1 MHAPKKVSKYLVGEP
16 SAPLIPEPELKPI
29 EHMDT
34 LPPGKL
40 QPQPESALTAQRE
53 LDEEALRIHS
63 LTPVKVLE
71 RIRTDI
77 VSVLGIQGSIAGKFT
92 RLEQKLV
99 DHLERIVR
107 KGQCP
112 SILVKDRDLI
122 ELLLCLKK
130 YFETDSVSIAPDDAN
145 PQAIINV
152 PVFPALYKYA
162 KDAAFCEQRIRELR
176 QERSRMTQQA
186 EKDKVDHEIHQLRE
200 RKANCLIYYQKI
212 IFSDAEN
219 LKRAN
224 TARSIT
230 LYGKPI
236 PLDELL
242 NFLKKGGR
250 LDQAREASPD
260 SSAPPQIE
268 SPQAEPSFSD
278 APEETLGTFE
288 QTGSADEVVDWRKIK
303 SGSGSAN
310 GPAKDPESTHYSFN
324 L

>member
-1 MHAPKKVSKYLVGEP
+1 MHGPKKVSRYLVGEP
-16 SAPLIPEPELKPI
+16 QSTPTPEIPESTQLTS
-29 EHMDT
+29 MDT
-34 LPPGKL
+34 LPPGKFQPPYDQQL
-40 QPQPESALTAQRE
+40 QRDFDDES
-53 LDEEALRIHS
+53 LRIHS

-71 RIRTDI
+71 KIRHDLI
-77 VSVLGIQGSIAGKFT
+77 SVLGIQGSIAGKFT
-92 RLEQKLV
+92 RLEQKLL
-99 DHLERIVR
+99 DNLERIVR

-130 YFETDSVSIAPDDAN
+130 YFETDSVSIAPDETN

-176 QERSRMTQQA
+176 QERSRMTSPA
-186 EKDKVDHEIHQLRE
+186 EKEQADHEVHQLRE
-200 RKANCLIYYQKI
+200 RKDSCLIYYQKI
-212 IFSDAEN
+212 IFSDADN
-219 LKRAN
+219 LKRNN

-236 PLDELL
+236 TLDELL

-250 LDQAREASPD
+250 LDQAREPSPETQGT
-260 SSAPPQIE
+260 QI
-268 SPQAEPSFSD
+268 AENPVADASFSQV
-278 APEETLGTFE
+278 PEESLGSFE

-303 SGSGSAN
+303 SGSGAA
-310 GPAKDPESTHYSFN
+310 PPKDPESPHYSFN

>member
-1 MHAPKKVSKYLVGEP
+1 MHGPKKVSRYLVGEP
-16 SAPLIPEPELKPI
+16 QVTPLPEVSEILHVEP
-29 EHMDT
+29 MDT

-40 QPQPESALTAQRE
+40 QPPPDQQPQRDFDDES
-53 LDEEALRIHS
+53 LRIHS

-71 RIRTDI
+71 KIRNDLIT
-77 VSVLGIQGSIAGKFT
+77 VLGIKGSIAGKFT

-99 DHLERIVR
+99 DYLERIVR

-130 YFETDSVSIAPDDAN
+130 YFETESVSIAPDEAN
-145 PQAIINV
+145 PQAIINI

-176 QERSRMTQQA
+176 QERSRTTNQA
-186 EKDKVDHEIHQLRE
+186 EKEKIDHEVHQLRE
-200 RKANCLIYYQKI
+200 RKDSCLIYYQKI
-212 IFSDAEN
+212 IFSDADN
-219 LKRAN
+219 LKRNNA
-224 TARSIT
+224 ARSIT

-236 PLDELL
+236 TLDDLL
-242 NFLKKGGR
+242 IFLKKGGR
-250 LDQAREASPD
+250 LDQARESTPE
-260 SSAPPQIE
+260 PQVAQ
-268 SPQAEPSFSD
+268 QAESTVVESTFSQV
-278 APEETLGTFE
+278 PEESLGTFE

-303 SGSGSAN
+303 SGSGTA
-310 GPAKDPESTHYSFN
+310 PAKDPESPHYSFN